1 MNIHG
6 KAEYRFSII
15 LIRHAD
21 IQIIFRT
28 NAGSTVLTL
37 LQTFICLW
45 PDDPLHL
52 SKQAE
57 ATLQPDNDPL
67 SSVRLQPSKP
77 VDNFAAIP
85 GKCALNIYLDLFIQ
99 LLEFIHKCFIILERH
114 YDIFLIPAGQKNDIR
129 RRTEGQ
135 GKPVRSVHCS
145 NIFH

>member
-1 MNIHG
+1 M
-6 KAEYRFSII
+6 
-15 LIRHAD
+15 
-21 IQIIFRT
+21 
-28 NAGSTVLTL
+28 
-37 LQTFICLW
+37 
-45 PDDPLHL
+45 PDPLYSPFFRHL
-52 SKQAE
+52 YAFGRLISKQAE

-67 SSVRLQPSKP
+67 SSVRLQPSEP
-77 VDNFAAIP
+77 VDNFAAMPALHFIRRISGIHDAHTISSFP